1 MYNELLLP
9 PHEMPRDPALD
20 SKAVIYSSDR
30 MISYQ
35 DEFALNEAREWAT
48 SDSLRKR
55 FTAYLRR
62 RFPKFSEDDIEDV
75 VHDTMVKLLRCV
87 ENPTENLK
95 SDRTTY
101 SYRVLANTAIDYCR
115 KKPKTICEQPVE
127 DLQKIEDSGQSLGLA
142 YGARIAE
149 SWSDVKLRIYIEQ
162 LFEQMIKDG
171 ELTQEEVH
179 ILILKF
185 DKEFSYAEVAEALS
199 LKMSPE
205 ALKKRIQRLQVKIK
219 RYANNTDQFN

>member
-30 MISYQ
+30 MSSQ
-35 DEFALNEAREWAT
+35 ENDFALSEARKWAT

-62 RFPKFSEDDIEDV
+62 RFPKLSEDDIEDV

-95 SDRTTY
+95 SDRTAY
-101 SYRVLANTAIDYCR
+101 SYRVLANTAIECCR
-115 KKPKTICEQPVE
+115 KKRRRICEQPVE
-127 DLQKIEDSGQSLGLA
+127 DLQMVEDTGQSLGLPN
-142 YGARIAE
+142 GARLAE
-149 SWSDVKLRIYIEQ
+149 SWSDVGLRIYIEQ
-162 LFEQMIKDG
+162 LFRQMIENGK
-171 ELTQEEVH
+171 LTQEEVH
-179 ILILKF
+179 ILILKYG
-185 DKEFSYAEVAEALS
+185 EGFSDAEIAEVLS
-199 LKMSPE
+199 FRIRPE
-205 ALKKRIQRLQVKIK
+205 AMKKRIHRLLKKVTDYIK
-219 RYANNTDQFN
+219 SHRSI